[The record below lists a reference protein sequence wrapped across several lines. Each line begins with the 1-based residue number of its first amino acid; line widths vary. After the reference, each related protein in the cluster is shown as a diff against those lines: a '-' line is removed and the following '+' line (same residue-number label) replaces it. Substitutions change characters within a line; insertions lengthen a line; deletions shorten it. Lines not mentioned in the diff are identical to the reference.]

1 MSATIISYGTEK
13 GLRVNFLRQS
23 FRIID
28 GLNQWVGKVFS
39 FLTVALV
46 LVIVYDVF
54 MRYILTR
61 PTEWGLE
68 LNGFLLLA
76 ITFLGGGFASLT
88 NSHVRVNIIQDRFPS
103 RLKALVDSFT
113 YLLFF
118 IVCIVLFKFGG
129 QVALDSLQTQ
139 ARTASMWGPL
149 LWPSQ
154 ILIPLGALL
163 IGLQGLTK
171 WIRDLYMVVKGHPL
185 NGL

>member
-1 MSATIISYGTEK
+1 VNL
-13 GLRVNFLRQS
+13 LRYS

-28 GLNQWVGKVFS
+28 GVNRWVGRVFS

-46 LVIVYDVF
+46 FVVVYDVF
-54 MRYILTR
+54 MRYVLNR

-68 LNGFLLLA
+68 LNGFLLLG
-76 ITFLGGGFASLT
+76 ITFLGGGCVSLT
-88 NSHVRVNIIQDRFPS
+88 NSHVRVSIIQDRFPP
-103 RLKALVDSFT
+103 RIRALVDVWT

-118 IVCIVLFKFGG
+118 FVCIALFKFGG
-129 QVALDSLQTQ
+129 QVALDSIHTH
-139 ARTASMWGPL
+139 ARTASMWGPP

-171 WIRDLYMVVKGHPL
+171 WIRDLYMVVKGNPL
-185 NGL
+185 DGLGSKDGEQI